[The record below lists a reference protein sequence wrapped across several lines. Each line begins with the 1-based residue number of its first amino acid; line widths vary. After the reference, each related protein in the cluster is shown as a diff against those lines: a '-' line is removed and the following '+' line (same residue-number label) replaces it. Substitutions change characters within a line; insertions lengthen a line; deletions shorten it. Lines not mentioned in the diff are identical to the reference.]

1 MSDNERKWLLSEEL
15 PLVTREEAR
24 LHFEEDFTT
33 GPFKARFTLSKRELE
48 YWMSLYGTAGQ

>member
-1 MSDNERKWLLSEEL
+1 VSDDKDKWFLSEEL

-33 GPFKARFTLSKRELE
+33 GPFRARLTLSKRELE
-48 YWMSLYGTAGQ
+48 YWIGLYVTAGQ